1 MPRPRPPASR
11 SAPPYAFS
19 VEGHADPRGNADLNQ
34 RLSAARAQS
43 VVNYLVAA
51 QGIAAD
57 RLSPVGKGSAELLNT
72 ERPDAPENRR
82 VTIVTKRQ

>member
-1 MPRPRPPASR
+1 
-11 SAPPYAFS
+11 
-19 VEGHADPRGNADLNQ
+19 
-34 RLSAARAQS
+34 